1 MDAEARA
8 SVAGSAVGEVERSP
22 QTPSVLVTKLHPPAA
37 RKQTVARERLFEHI
51 RPEPGVKLVL
61 VAAPAGSGKTTLLG
75 TWREAEAERRA
86 IGWVSL
92 DEGDNDPVVLWSH
105 VLEALQRVCPSLD
118 PPHRPDLAGAARIV
132 DSVLPGIVN
141 GLSEQGDTAL
151 VLDDFHRL
159 GSAASRE
166 SVAWFVEHAPPNFQ
180 LVVATRSEPALPLAA
195 LRAHG
200 ELLELRADELG
211 FTGDE
216 AELLLNDRL
225 GLDLSRDDVDGL
237 VERTEGWP
245 AGIYLAALSM
255 RGIDDRHAFVSNFGG
270 TSRHVVDFLVDEV
283 LESHDP
289 AVQTLMLRCSVLR
302 RLCGPLC
309 DALLDR
315 DDSAEQLSELA
326 RTNLFLVPL
335 DDRGEWFRFHH
346 LFARLLRVE
355 LEHREPGLSATLH
368 RRASEW
374 HRDQGSTDAAIEHSL
389 QAGAFLEARELITTT
404 WFHFTQVARAA
415 TVVAWIERLPAEMRQ
430 RDPYLLLVGAWVYLL
445 SGRRDDSGAA
455 IAQVERLRPFDPAPL
470 PDGFSSIEA
479 DLAVLQGFL
488 TWGNLGYSVERGRLA
503 AELEGPASPWRPVID
518 VGIGWCLYLIGEFLE
533 ADAWFAEATE
543 PALALEQWRVA
554 SSSLVGRSLVAGAL
568 GRPEEQSV
576 FAHRAAGLL
585 EEQHLNDADTELP
598 IALGAMLESQL
609 DLESALASFD
619 RAVAI
624 HRNMVHPP
632 LLGLALIRQA
642 TVLRALGRKAAAQT
656 AVEEARSVVD
666 SCPDAGIL
674 ERWVSALE
682 TSPRTR
688 RQSADGELS
697 ERELTVLRALTG
709 PLSERDIARELYLSH
724 NTVHSHTRSIYRKLG
739 VSSRADAVRQA
750 QELGLL

>member
-1 MDAEARA
+1 MDRR
-8 SVAGSAVGEVERSP
+8 SVAERAA
-22 QTPSVLVTKLHPPAA
+22 PSLLLTKLHPPAA
-37 RKQTVARERLFEHI
+37 RSQTVARERLLELI
-51 RPEPGVKLVL
+51 RPERGVKLVL

-75 TWREAEAERRA
+75 TWREADAERRA

-105 VLEALQRVCPSLD
+105 VLEALQGVCPSLD
-118 PPHRPDLAGAARIV
+118 PPHRPELAGAARIV
-132 DSVLPGIVN
+132 DTVLPGIVN
-141 GLSEQGDTAL
+141 GLSEQGETAL

-159 GSAASRE
+159 RSAASRD
-166 SVAWFVEHAPPNFQ
+166 SVAWFVEHAPPSFQ
-180 LVVATRSEPALPLAA
+180 LVVATRSEPALPLAT

-225 GLDLSRDDVDGL
+225 GLELSRDDVDGL
-237 VERTEGWP
+237 VARTEGWP

-289 AVQTLMLRCSVLR
+289 SVQTLMLRCSVLR

-315 DDSAEQLSELA
+315 DDSDKQLSELA
-326 RTNLFLVPL
+326 RTNLFLIPL

-374 HRDQGSTDAAIEHSL
+374 HRDHGSTDAAVEHAL
-389 QAGAFLEARELITTT
+389 QAGAFPEARELITTT
-404 WFHFTQVARAA
+404 WFHYTQVARAA
-415 TVVAWIERLPAEMRQ
+415 TVVAWIERLPPEMRQ

-488 TWGNLGYSVERGRLA
+488 TWANLRYSVERGRQA
-503 AELEGPASPWRPVID
+503 AELEGSTSPWRPVID
-518 VGIGWCLYLIGEFLE
+518 VGLGWCLYLLGEFLE
-533 ADAWFAEATE
+533 ADRSFAQATE
-543 PALALEQWRVA
+543 PALTLEQWRVA
-554 SSSLVGRSLVAGAL
+554 SSSLVGRSLVADAL
-568 GRPEEQSV
+568 GRADAQSA
-576 FAHRAAGLL
+576 FAQRASELL
-585 EEQHLNDADTELP
+585 EEQHLKDADTELP
-598 IALGAMLESQL
+598 IALGAMHESHR
-609 DLESALASFD
+609 DLESALASFE

-624 HRNMVHPP
+624 HRNLVHPP
-632 LLGLALIRQA
+632 LLALALIRQA
-642 TVLRALGRKAAAQT
+642 AVLRALDRKTASQAAA
-656 AVEEARSVVD
+656 EEARRVVD
-666 SCPDAGIL
+666 SCPDPGVLASWL
-674 ERWVSALE
+674 EDVERPA
-682 TSPRTR
+682 RTR
-688 RQSADGELS
+688 RSGQDDALS
-697 ERELTVLRALTG
+697 VRELTVLRALTG
-709 PLSERDIARELYLSH
+709 PLSERDIARELFLSH
-724 NTVHSHTRSIYRKLG
+724 NTVHFHTKSIYRKLG
-739 VSSRADAVRQA
+739 VSSRAEAVRQA
-750 QELGLL
+750 QDRGLL